1 MKSTLKYIYM
11 YICINIH
18 LDLIC
23 FLNSPM
29 TFFIGLCLDTMFPD
43 TSFNEVQEK
52 KWPWGSFCFFP
63 SNKDVVPLVLHCML
77 LCARSLQL
85 CPTLCD
91 PMDYSP
97 PGSSVHGI
105 FQARILEW
113 VAISSSRGSSQPGI
127 KPASPAL
134 QADSLPFEPQNMESE
149 TITNA
154 TG

>member
-134 QADSLPFEPQNMESE
+134 AGEFFTTEPLGKPLSKIYVINS
-149 TITNA
+149 
-154 TG
+154 